1 MSAHLHT
8 KRFHV
13 EVRIRENQIEV
24 WKPVRPS
31 RGEPYVFTE
40 DEAQQYLE
48 THILTSGAP
57 DRFRMVEAQ

>member
-1 MSAHLHT
+1 M

-13 EVRIRENQIEV
+13 EVRIRENQIDV

-40 DEAQQYLE
+40 DQAQQYLE
-48 THILTSGAP
+48 THVLSSGHP
-57 DRFRMVEAQ
+57 DRYRVRELQ